1 MMQQQQMG
9 YQQSNM
15 GNFMGMGGMG
25 KPDSL
30 FGAQLMMQQPQMGMP
45 LGIGGMGGMG
55 GMGGLGMGMQQQFIS
70 NSHISSSPSTKPLD
84 KAKTDDFPECPR
96 LQATDGTFDKLTILY
111 N

>member
-55 GMGGLGMGMQQQFIS
+55 GMGGLGMGMQQQFYQQQPHQQQPF
-70 NSHISSSPSTKPLD
+70 NQAFGQGQNRRFPGMPAFTGNGW
-84 KAKTDDFPECPR
+84 DF
-96 LQATDGTFDKLTILY
+96 
-111 N
+111 